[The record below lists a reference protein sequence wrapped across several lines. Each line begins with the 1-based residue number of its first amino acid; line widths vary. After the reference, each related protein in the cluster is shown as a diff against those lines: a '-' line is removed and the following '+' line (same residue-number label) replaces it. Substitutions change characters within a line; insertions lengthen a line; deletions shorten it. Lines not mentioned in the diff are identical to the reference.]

1 MQKISWCRQ
10 SFPTFWRALSVQFL
24 QHPDEED
31 EGRGLERVVNGRKP
45 PGPGV
50 FEHPDQPLPE
60 GLLLDPERP
69 RGPFPPDRKLADLG
83 RGDHTR
89 EEGLPRYQG

>member
-1 MQKISWCRQ
+1 VRTILLPGQGR
-10 SFPTFWRALSVQFL
+10 FLLQFL

-50 FEHPDQPLPE
+50 LEHPDQPLPE

-69 RGPFPPDRKLADLG
+69 RRPLPPDPPVGGPL
-83 RGDHTR
+83 
-89 EEGLPRYQG
+89 QG